1 MTQEEKKRMLKKFF
15 KWLERKSRMASL
27 EVPKGSLTNIDG
39 EVRYP
44 QMYQVTQIGS
54 EVRYPRQHEI
64 TEIDSEVRYPQRH
77 QVTQV
82 GSEVRYPRFYHGTE
96 ASSEDDFYDDFP
108 IPRRKYYRKK

>member
-1 MTQEEKKRMLKKFF
+1 MLKKFF
-15 KWLERKSRMASL
+15 EWLERKSRMASL

-54 EVRYPRQHEI
+54 EVRYPR
-64 TEIDSEVRYPQRH
+64 
-77 QVTQV
+77 
-82 GSEVRYPRFYHGTE
+82 FYHGTE

>member
-1 MTQEEKKRMLKKFF
+1 MLKKFF

-54 EVRYPRQHEI
+54 EVRYPRNNHNK
-64 TEIDSEVRYPQRH
+64 EIDSWMKKPHRQQFKKV
-77 QVTQV
+77 
-82 GSEVRYPRFYHGTE
+82 GTE
-96 ASSEDDFYDDFP
+96 E
-108 IPRRKYYRKK
+108 I

>member
-1 MTQEEKKRMLKKFF
+1 MLKKFF

-54 EVRYPRQHEI
+54 EVRYPR
-64 TEIDSEVRYPQRH
+64 
-77 QVTQV
+77 
-82 GSEVRYPRFYHGTE
+82 FYHGTE

>member
-1 MTQEEKKRMLKKFF
+1 MLKKFF

-54 EVRYPRQHEI
+54 EVRYPR
-64 TEIDSEVRYPQRH
+64 
-77 QVTQV
+77 
-82 GSEVRYPRFYHGTE
+82 FYHGTK

>member
-1 MTQEEKKRMLKKFF
+1 MTVVMTQEEKKRMLKKFF

-44 QMYQVTQIGS
+44 
-54 EVRYPRQHEI
+54 
-64 TEIDSEVRYPQRH
+64 
-77 QVTQV
+77 
-82 GSEVRYPRFYHGTE
+82 RFYHGTE